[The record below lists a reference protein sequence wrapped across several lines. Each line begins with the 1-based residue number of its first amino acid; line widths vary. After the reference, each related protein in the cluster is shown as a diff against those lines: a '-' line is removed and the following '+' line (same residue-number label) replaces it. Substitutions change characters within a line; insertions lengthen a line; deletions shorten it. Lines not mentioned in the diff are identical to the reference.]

1 MLYYLY
7 LNFVDSY
14 TFLNIFQYIT
24 FRSFLAGSISFLL
37 VMLLTPR
44 FITIF
49 TRNRVTENINQFLE
63 SSHKKKSGTPNMGGA
78 IIAISVIA
86 SCFVCGKFYKSLS
99 DYPIYPFAICLITY
113 TIFSFSGFFDDL
125 IKLRRGKGISLFKKL
140 FIQTCLAIVVVV
152 ILYQSN
158 IFFSKGLTTISFP
171 FTKTVV
177 ELGPFYFLFC
187 FLVIIGSANAVN
199 ITDGLDGLATGSII
213 STVSALIIIAYI
225 VGSPLYASYLYV
237 PFVGGVAEITIFL
250 AAILGAMLAF
260 LWFNSNPAQ
269 IFMGDVG
276 SIPLGASIGIV
287 SILIKQ
293 EILLL
298 IMGGVFVIEAL
309 SVIIQIISF
318 RLFGK
323 RFFLIAPIHHH
334 FEKKGVVESKIVL
347 RFWIVSILLSLFAIA
362 TLKIR

>member
-24 FRSFLAGSISFLL
+24 FRSFLAGSISFLT
-37 VMLLTPR
+37 VMFLTPR
-44 FITIF
+44 FIKIF
-49 TRNRVTENINQFLE
+49 TANKVTENISQFLE
-63 SSHKKKSGTPNMGGA
+63 TTHKQKSGTPNMGGI
-78 IIAISVIA
+78 IIAIAVIL
-86 SCFVCGKFYKSLS
+86 SCLVCGKFYKSLS
-99 DYPIYPFAICLITY
+99 DYPIYPFLICLITY
-113 TIFSFSGFFDDL
+113 IVFALSGFFDDY
-125 IKLRRGKGISLFKKL
+125 IKLKNGSGLPLFKKL
-140 FIQTCLAIVVVV
+140 FLQILLTIILVIV
-152 ILYQSN
+152 LYQSN
-158 IFFSKGLTTISFP
+158 IFFSQGLTTISFP
-171 FTKTVV
+171 FTKAVLD
-177 ELGPFYFLFC
+177 LGLIYFIFC

-213 STVSALIIIAYI
+213 STVSALIVIAYI
-225 VGSPLYASYLYV
+225 VGSPLYAGYLYV

-250 AAILGAMLAF
+250 SAILGAMLAF

-298 IMGGVFVIEAL
+298 ILGGVFVIEAL

-318 RLFGK
+318 RFFGK

-334 FEKKGVVESKIVL
+334 FEKKGVVESKIVI
-347 RFWIVSILLSLFAIA
+347 RFWIISILLALFAIA